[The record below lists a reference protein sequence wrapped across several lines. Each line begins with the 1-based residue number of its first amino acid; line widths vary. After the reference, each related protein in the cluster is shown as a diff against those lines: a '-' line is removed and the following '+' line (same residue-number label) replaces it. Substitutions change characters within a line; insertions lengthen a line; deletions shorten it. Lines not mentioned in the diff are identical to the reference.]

1 VRKHARATAVEIRL
15 NHTSPRALMI
25 SIADNGCG
33 LPNGFDLSA
42 LAVEGHYGML
52 GISERVA
59 LLEGR
64 LSLQNQSS
72 GGLLLQVE
80 IPHSRVEVA
89 RRIEI
94 A

>member
-1 VRKHARATAVEIRL
+1 MV
-15 NHTSPRALMI
+15 
-25 SIADNGCG
+25 SIADNGRG

-42 LAVEGHYGML
+42 LASAGHYGML

-64 LSLQNQSS
+64 LSLQNLAS

-80 IPHSRVEVA
+80 IPHPRVDVPAASASRKPA
-89 RRIEI
+89 R
-94 A
+94 

>member
-1 VRKHARATAVEIRL
+1 
-15 NHTSPRALMI
+15 MI
-25 SIADNGCG
+25 SIADNGRG

-42 LAVEGHYGML
+42 LGREGHYGMF

-64 LSLQNQSS
+64 LYVQNQAS

-80 IPHSRVEVA
+80 IPHPRVDVQSKASA
-89 RRIEI
+89 R
-94 A
+94 